1 MDIVSNKVEI
11 TAKRC
16 SSPNHYEQLSNINM
30 IQWIKKI
37 LGLARSEQITKEQ
50 IEQLSAAK
58 LCRKFING
66 ELASDVESKAF
77 DSIMCAVELHAE
89 VINGGFNQYYY
100 NSDGERAERARE
112 TFIKLGAMEVADLVR
127 RANEQ
132 FASCRNELHSEWDG
146 TMQGF
151 AYGYNE
157 KVFDLFDDE
166 YYILMK
172 NDKQL
177 YTLIG
182 TYIKQNPQEF
192 LTKEAK

>member
-1 MDIVSNKVEI
+1 
-11 TAKRC
+11 
-16 SSPNHYEQLSNINM
+16 M

-66 ELASDVESKAF
+66 ELASDVECKAF

-127 RANEQ
+127 RANAQ
-132 FASCRNELHSEWDG
+132 FSSCRNELHSEWDG

-151 AYGYNE
+151 AHGC
-157 KVFDLFDDE
+157 KKKIFDAFDCE
-166 YYILMK
+166 YYALMK

-182 TYIKQNPQEF
+182 TYIKQNPQKF
-192 LTKEAK
+192 LTKGAK

>member
-1 MDIVSNKVEI
+1 
-11 TAKRC
+11 
-16 SSPNHYEQLSNINM
+16 M

-66 ELASDVESKAF
+66 ELASDVECKAF

-127 RANEQ
+127 RANAQ
-132 FASCRNELHSEWDG
+132 FSSCRNELHSEWDG

-151 AYGYNE
+151 AHGYKKKN
-157 KVFDLFDDE
+157 FDAFDCE
-166 YYILMK
+166 YYALMK

-192 LTKEAK
+192 LTKGAK

>member
-1 MDIVSNKVEI
+1 MLWIHPLIVTFAV
-11 TAKRC
+11 
-16 SSPNHYEQLSNINM
+16 PVL
-30 IQWIKKI
+30 
-37 LGLARSEQITKEQ
+37 LLALPPTLWCKFRYSEERM
-50 IEQLSAAK
+50 AAK

-66 ELASDVESKAF
+66 ELASDVECKAF

-100 NSDGERAERARE
+100 NSDGARAERARE

-132 FASCRNELHSEWDG
+132 FASCRNELHSEWNG

>member
-172 NDKQL
+172 NNKQL